1 MPAVEEDISRIMKKN
16 LSLAAF
22 LPNSKELIGV
32 VILCP
37 KEVGLDKYFNFT
49 WQEVNDNRFQ
59 TADDST
65 AVQATIPEGNPY
77 KCKVGKERGRHSMSS
92 VRFPENQIGNPSSLM
107 VALQNPICQNFAR
120 EGWKRVRFDLET
132 IERDLANFDLRG

>member
-1 MPAVEEDISRIMKKN
+1 MPAVEEDISRIMRKN

-92 VRFPENQIGNPSSLM
+92 VRFPRNSNRKSVIFDGSSTKSDR
-107 VALQNPICQNFAR
+107 QYFAR